1 MSDTFQFPGVP
12 DDDPLGD
19 IDIPSPLTPR
29 VSTYSSAT
37 VAVENGEVNGFTVHS
52 NRMRS
57 TRALTDLGL
66 GTAADLDS
74 RTLDLLAAALDLTS
88 SLKVRD
94 ALQRFVTSACQLT
107 GAAWGTIVY
116 ITKTTPLDPWLTP
129 VCPPPHRCS

>member
-1 MSDTFQFPGVP
+1 
-12 DDDPLGD
+12 
-19 IDIPSPLTPR
+19 
-29 VSTYSSAT
+29 
-37 VAVENGEVNGFTVHS
+37 
-52 NRMRS
+52 MRS

-107 GAAWGTIVY
+107 GATGHYCGT
-116 ITKTTPLDPWLTP
+116 
-129 VCPPPHRCS
+129 